1 MFNIGTQIYVHKW
14 VSHWSSGFVAP
25 IATAVAYTV
34 KPACNDHPYNKIYYL
49 WFIQQWVL
57 MKTEGIN
64 LLLLTIS
71 AFWNSTRWPLA
82 A

>member
-1 MFNIGTQIYVHKW
+1 MPPIPLPYSPPVIYVISW
-14 VSHWSSGFVAP
+14 DQDLSVLD
-25 IATAVAYTV
+25 TV
-34 KPACNDHPYNKIYYL
+34 KPVCNDHLYNKIYYL

-71 AFWNSTRWPLA
+71 AFWSSTRRPLA
-82 A
+82 T